1 MPPKKEEIT
10 YFSLKREIEQKQFRP
25 IYVLQGEEPYY
36 IDKLCGLIVDNALT
50 EDEKAFN
57 LTLCYGVDVEM
68 RNVIAACKQYP
79 AMSQYQVV
87 VLREAQNVGKAG
99 NKHASEINML
109 QFYAQKPLDS
119 TILVICYKGGSIKA
133 NDFTKELKKTK
144 GVVYTSNKVREYEVP
159 KLVREYC
166 RSINVNIDEKS
177 VSMLAEHIGSDLS
190 RLFGEIDKL
199 KLLTDAKNTIT
210 PDLIERN
217 IGYSKSLI
225 FLNWKMPLLVE
236 TN

>member
-87 VLREAQNVGKAG
+87 VLREAQNVGKRAT
-99 NKHASEINML
+99 
-109 QFYAQKPLDS
+109 S
-119 TILVICYKGGSIKA
+119 TPPKSICS
-133 NDFTKELKKTK
+133 
-144 GVVYTSNKVREYEVP
+144 SSMP
-159 KLVREYC
+159 K
-166 RSINVNIDEKS
+166 SHWI
-177 VSMLAEHIGSDLS
+177 A
-190 RLFGEIDKL
+190 
-199 KLLTDAKNTIT
+199 
-210 PDLIERN
+210 P
-217 IGYSKSLI
+217 
-225 FLNWKMPLLVE
+225 FL
-236 TN
+236 